1 MKTIG
6 KTLSLAAIG
15 VSLIA
20 GSTFF
25 TSSAEAACVIGVRS
39 NDVLNMRSY
48 ASTRAAIVGVLRPRA
63 CGVTIRK
70 RSGNW
75 GLIRHRGRQGWVNL
89 RYLGEGDEGDG
100 GDSPSWTQACVVG
113 VAGNDVLNIRSRPSG
128 SSRIKGIV
136 PPGSCRMRVYER
148 GSRWS
153 RISYR
158 GVFGW
163 VSNRFVREL

>member
-1 MKTIG
+1 MKIFTRA
-6 KTLSLAAIG
+6 LSLAAVG
-15 VSLIA
+15 VSLAA
-20 GSTFF
+20 GLTFYST
-25 TSSAEAACVIGVRS
+25 SAEAACVVGVRS

-48 ASTRAAIVGVLRPRA
+48 ASTRAAIVGILQPRA
-63 CGVTIRK
+63 CGVSIRQ

-75 GLIRHRGRQGWVNL
+75 GLVRYRGRQGWVNL
-89 RYLGEGDEGDG
+89 RFISEGG
-100 GDSPSWTQACVVG
+100 GGAAWTQACVVG
-113 VAGNDVLNIRSRPSG
+113 VRSNDVLNIRSRPSG
-128 SSRIKGIV
+128 ASRIKGVV

-148 GSRWS
+148 GARWS